1 MTINVS
7 GEAAIA
13 GVANTEFS
21 KNSGVSELELAS
33 VAVRDAIADA
43 GLKPSDV
50 DGMTTFTL
58 DNTDEIEIARAV
70 GIGDLTFYSRVPH
83 GGGAATGLVHQA
95 VMAVATGMAE
105 VVVCYR
111 ALNGRSGH
119 RYSSGVAGPLLTS
132 DAIHWGWYTPY
143 GLMTPASWVAMYT
156 QRYMHLADNVQDA
169 MFEIAH
175 VQRQYAAKNPAAF
188 FYQRPFD
195 RADYDASRLIVSPFK
210 MLDCCM
216 ETDGGSAVVVTTAER
231 AKDLKHPAVIVK
243 GVAQAAAADME
254 SMTSFY
260 RPEIARIPSMDIAAK
275 MAYDSLAFVPMIS
288 MRRSFMTRLHQS
300 YYGS

>member
-33 VAVRDAIADA
+33 MAVRDAIADA

-95 VMAVATGMAE
+95 VMAVAT
-105 VVVCYR
+105 
-111 ALNGRSGH
+111 
-119 RYSSGVAGPLLTS
+119 
-132 DAIHWGWYTPY
+132 
-143 GLMTPASWVAMYT
+143 
-156 QRYMHLADNVQDA
+156 
-169 MFEIAH
+169 
-175 VQRQYAAKNPAAF
+175 
-188 FYQRPFD
+188 
-195 RADYDASRLIVSPFK
+195 
-210 MLDCCM
+210 
-216 ETDGGSAVVVTTAER
+216 
-231 AKDLKHPAVIVK
+231 
-243 GVAQAAAADME
+243 
-254 SMTSFY
+254 
-260 RPEIARIPSMDIAAK
+260 
-275 MAYDSLAFVPMIS
+275 
-288 MRRSFMTRLHQS
+288 
-300 YYGS
+300 